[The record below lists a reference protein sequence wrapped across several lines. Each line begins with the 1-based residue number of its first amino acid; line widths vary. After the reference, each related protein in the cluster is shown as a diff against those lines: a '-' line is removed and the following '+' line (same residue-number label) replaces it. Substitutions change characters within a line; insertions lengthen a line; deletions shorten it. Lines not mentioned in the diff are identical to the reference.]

1 MQFARD
7 IRRDVRRRKKESRL
21 MINDRLALMLIPF
34 SDILKEKARGAK
46 GGRKR
51 ERERDCPAG
60 YKFRFLNG

>member
-1 MQFARD
+1 
-7 IRRDVRRRKKESRL
+7 

-51 ERERDCPAG
+51 ERERERDCPAG